1 MCLETLL
8 SNYNKKEKKTIYD
21 MSNNK
26 DALLCNEVLEWMNGL
41 WIFTSSIVRSFVHN
55 TCTTLTAVHEKMVGC
70 QF

>member
-26 DALLCNEVLEWMNGL
+26 DALLCNEVLE
-41 WIFTSSIVRSFVHN
+41 
-55 TCTTLTAVHEKMVGC
+55 
-70 QF
+70 